1 MDLQILISIL
11 WLSCSVQGQQ
21 EPDVII
27 TSSEPSI
34 GMRHCVC
41 GTLNHEEGSADDK
54 TAQLNNI
61 HEDCIPSEENIDF
74 HSDILKCN
82 SSDAGSNPDVCKLGS
97 CETNGY
103 CFKWLVR
110 EGGKITTTFGCL
122 PEKLLQPRKRPFIC
136 YGSKANAHFAQNSCC
151 WDQDGCNANLTLEF
165 PESSIFDVTG
175 ADGVTSQR
183 SFPLMILMIL
193 LPIVILSVFIALAY
207 LVWHRY
213 GCFGLSKKPGFSPM
227 GSHTGQ
233 YGNLSTVSST
243 RAGTDITLPLID
255 GELSQPSS
263 TIREMLEETCSGS
276 GSGLPLL
283 MQRSIAQQINLKQII
298 GQGRFG
304 EVHLGQW
311 RGEAVAV
318 KIFSTRD
325 EESWFR
331 ESEVYQTVMLRH
343 ENVLGFIAADNKD
356 VGIYTQLWL
365 VTDYHE
371 NGSLFDFLSKRVLTP
386 NQLMNMASA
395 IATGLAHLHMPII
408 GTQGKPAIAHR
419 DLKSKNILVK
429 KDLSCAIAD
438 LGLSVRHDVD
448 TDTVDL
454 PHNSKVGT
462 KRYLPPE
469 LLDESL
475 NTQHFDSW
483 KRADV
488 YSLGL
493 VFWEMGRR
501 CSGGGILAEE
511 FQLPYYDVVP
521 SDPSLDDMKGVV
533 CDKKIRPT
541 CPNRWHA
548 SEQLKSLSKLM
559 KECWYENPGARL
571 TALRIKKSISYVV
584 MEKMEVN
591 SEMIINSPWGDI

>member
-1 MDLQILISIL
+1 
-11 WLSCSVQGQQ
+11 
-21 EPDVII
+21 
-27 TSSEPSI
+27 
-34 GMRHCVC
+34 VC

-54 TAQLNNI
+54 SAQLNNI
-61 HEDCIPSEENIDF
+61 HEDCTPSEENLEF
-74 HSDILKCN
+74 HSDVLKCN
-82 SSDAGSNPDVCKLGS
+82 TTSESNNPDVCKLGS
-97 CETNGY
+97 CETDGY

-110 EGGKITTTFGCL
+110 EGSQITTTFGCL
-122 PEKLLQPRKRPFIC
+122 PEKLLQPKKRPFIC
-136 YGSKANAHFAQNSCC
+136 YSSQENAHKYLNSCC
-151 WDQDGCNANLTLEF
+151 WDEDGCNANLTLAF
-165 PESSIFDVTG
+165 PEKSFFGSGGKSIFSSLG
-175 ADGVTSQR
+175 GSDGVPQNV
-183 SFPLMILMIL
+183 PLVILMIL
-193 LPIVILSVFIALAY
+193 LPIVVLSVFIALAY

-213 GCFGLSKKPGFSPM
+213 SCFGLSKKPGRSPM
-227 GSHTGQ
+227 GSYAGQ
-233 YGNLSTVSST
+233 YGNLSTVGSS

-255 GELSQPSS
+255 GDFSQPSS
-263 TIREMLEETCSGS
+263 TIKEMLEETCSGS

-283 MQRSIAQQINLKQII
+283 MQRSIAQQINLKHII

-311 RGEAVAV
+311 RGEPVAV

-343 ENVLGFIAADNKD
+343 ENILGFIAADNKD
-356 VGIYTQLWL
+356 IGTWTQLWL

-371 NGSLFDFLSKRVLTP
+371 NGSLFDFLSKRTLTP
-386 NQLMNMASA
+386 TQLMNMASA
-395 IATGLAHLHMPII
+395 IATGLAHLHMPIV

-438 LGLSVRHDVD
+438 LGLSVKHDSV

-548 SEQLKSLSKLM
+548 SELLKSLSKLM

-571 TALRIKKSISYVV
+571 TALRIKKSIAS
-584 MEKMEVN
+584 MEDN
-591 SEMIINSPWGDI
+591 SEMIINSQSMWGEI

>member
-1 MDLQILISIL
+1 MHLMFLFSIL
-11 WLSCSVQGQQ
+11 WLSCLARAQ
-21 EPDVII
+21 EEPFAI
-27 TSSEPSI
+27 TSSASSI
-34 GMRHCVC
+34 RLRHCVC

-54 TAQLNNI
+54 SAQLNNI
-61 HEDCIPSEENIDF
+61 HEDCTPSEENLEF
-74 HSDILKCN
+74 HSDVLKCN
-82 SSDAGSNPDVCKLGS
+82 TTSESNNADVCKLGS
-97 CETNGY
+97 CETDGY

-110 EGGKITTTFGCL
+110 EGSKITTTFGCL
-122 PEKLLQPRKRPFIC
+122 PEKLLQPKKRPFIC
-136 YGSKANAHFAQNSCC
+136 YSSQANSHNYLNSCC
-151 WDQDGCNANLTLEF
+151 WEEDGCNANLTLVF
-165 PESSIFDVTG
+165 PKKSFFSSLGTG
-175 ADGVTSQR
+175 ADGVDNQQNVP
-183 SFPLMILMIL
+183 FVILMVL
-193 LPIVILSVFIALAY
+193 LPIVALSIFIAVAY

-213 GCFGLSKKPGFSPM
+213 NCFCKKPGFSP
-227 GSHTGQ
+227 GIPE
-233 YGNLSTVSST
+233 YGNLSTVGSS

-255 GELSQPSS
+255 GDFSQPSS
-263 TIREMLEETCSGS
+263 TIKEMLEETCSGS
-276 GSGLPLL
+276 GSGFPLL
-283 MQRSIAQQINLKQII
+283 MQRSIAQQINLKHII

-304 EVHLGQW
+304 EVHMGQW
-311 RGEAVAV
+311 RGEPVAV

-343 ENVLGFIAADNKD
+343 ENILGFIAADNKD
-356 VGIYTQLWL
+356 IGTWTQLWL

-371 NGSLFDFLSKRVLTP
+371 NGSLFDFLSKRTLTP
-386 NQLMNMASA
+386 TQLMNMASA
-395 IATGLAHLHMPII
+395 IATGLAHLHMPIV

-438 LGLSVRHDVD
+438 LGLSVKHDSV

-501 CSGGGILAEE
+501 CSGGGILDEP

-548 SEQLKSLSKLM
+548 SELLKSLSKLM

-571 TALRIKKSISYVV
+571 TALRIKKSIG
-584 MEKMEVN
+584 EILKKLKMEDN
-591 SEMIINSPWGDI
+591 SEMIINSQSMWREI